1 MTNWRVNSPT
11 TQLVWVCEYRLTST
25 FLYVW
30 LRIITIF
37 LIVWKTWK
45 SLPSAWYCIIK
56 FRIRSLERCTLHL
69 CGFFVC
75 VHVHQSV
82 TMPKFMPICGYSEC
96 QRHNVTWIPPIVR
109 LFTARL
115 SKKKKTTTNNRRTNT
130 HTHTF
135 GLPQKIWKK
144 WKIHKKTEN
153 WIIFVQN
160 TRASIKFSLVFS
172 NQNE

>member
-115 SKKKKTTTNNRRTNT
+115 SKKKKQQQTIAEPT
-130 HTHTF
+130 HTHTHSGCHRKF
-135 GLPQKIWKK
+135 ERNEKSTRKL
-144 WKIHKKTEN
+144 KTE
-153 WIIFVQN
+153 
-160 TRASIKFSLVFS
+160 
-172 NQNE
+172 